1 MKLDAEWS
9 EWLEWL
15 GGYVREQSGLEKK
28 TIIDWLRSKNTLI
41 KSILASKITWAMP
54 SIINHE
60 EVNLDLCKQYTT
72 LFYDTVKSLA
82 AADCSACIP
91 SFHLCTIIKPSAST

>member
-1 MKLDAEWS
+1 MKLDA

-15 GGYVREQSGLEKK
+15 GGYVREKSGLKKK

-41 KSILASKITWAMP
+41 KSRLASKITWAMP
-54 SIINHE
+54 SIMKG
-60 EVNLDLCKQYTT
+60 VNLDLCSKQYTT
-72 LFYDTVKSLA
+72 LFYDTAKSLA

-91 SFHLCTIIKPSAST
+91 SFHLCRIIKPPAST